1 MKQLLSMLLILALS
15 SCSLLFGASGQTA
28 DNAKQAEEQ
37 FTLSAMVTEATDGAL
52 LLDDLNGGTYEAHIT
67 PDTVFE
73 TSAPVQP
80 GDWVTIIY
88 NGMLTRSIPAQ
99 LTAQRVYSFSLTGVV
114 GGEEAD
120 SFLLTLEDETQVQ
133 ANLPETI
140 ARPQNGETVTV
151 YYNGQMTYSLPGQVF
166 AELVRRVDLEG
177 EITGV
182 AEDHVVL
189 ETENGEAEV
198 YITESTRVL
207 TRLEAGAKIRVAT
220 GGIMTLSLPPHYV
233 ALEILPQAAE

>member
-1 MKQLLSMLLILALS
+1 MKQLLSMLLILVLS
-15 SCSLLFGASGQTA
+15 SCSLLFGADGQTVDDA
-28 DNAKQAEEQ
+28 TQAEEQ
-37 FTLSAMVTEATDGAL
+37 FTLSAMVTEKTDGAL
-52 LLDDLNGGTYEAHIT
+52 LLDDLNGGTYEAHIA

-88 NGMLTRSIPAQ
+88 NGMLTRSLPAQ

-114 GGEEAD
+114 SGEEAE
-120 SFLLTLEDETQVQ
+120 SFLITLKDETLVQV
-133 ANLPETI
+133 NLPETI

-151 YYNGQMTYSLPGQVF
+151 YYNGQMTYSLPGQMF

-189 ETENGEAEV
+189 KTENGESEV

-207 TRLEAGAKIRVAT
+207 ARLEAGAKVRVAT
-220 GGIMTLSLPPHYV
+220 NGTMTLSLPPHYV